1 MLTVFF
7 AIDLIMPF
15 HRQFSV
21 EDKSLMYAFTEHET
35 VPAWSL
41 VVSYPLTAIYIHR
54 SSAEYPKFILANM
67 SIGTCSSYWHHI
79 YTFSKEYS

>member
-41 VVSYPLTAIYIHR
+41 VVSHPLTAIYIGR
-54 SSAEYPKFILANM
+54 VLNTQSLS
-67 SIGTCSSYWHHI
+67 
-79 YTFSKEYS
+79 